1 MRLAAIPLTLLL
13 AAGLPALPV
22 SALAQPAGHAAMHEM
37 HERATILSLS
47 ETAEREVTP
56 DLLRARFAAEASAD
70 SAAKAQSQV
79 NAALEKAVAKL
90 KQTGLLVATG
100 GYNTWEEQPRGND
113 GKPTG
118 PVRWRANAQ
127 LTVSSKDSA
136 KLLEVTGGLQQDGL
150 LLQGLGF
157 EVSRELRRS
166 LEDELTK
173 EALARLKTRAELAA
187 TALGQSFDGWKQ
199 VRVGSGPMPQPRMM
213 QMAMS
218 AKVAMAAPVAEPG
231 SQTVSLTVDGDAR
244 LK

>member
-1 MRLAAIPLTLLL
+1 MRLAAIPFALLL
-13 AAGLPALPV
+13 AAGPLVAQ
-22 SALAQPAGHAAMHEM
+22 AQPAPNHAMHGAHHGYEN
-37 HERATILSLS
+37 RATILSLS

-70 SAAKAQSQV
+70 SPAKAQGQV

-90 KQTGLLVATG
+90 KAAGLAVATG
-100 GYNTWEEQPRGND
+100 GYNTWEDQPRGND

-118 PVRWRANAQ
+118 PARWRANAQ
-127 LTVSSKDSA
+127 LTVSSKDSS
-136 KLLEVTGGLQQDGL
+136 KLLEAAGSLQQDGL
-150 LLQGLGF
+150 LMQGLGF

-173 EALARLKTRAELAA
+173 EALARLKIRAELAA
-187 TALGQSFDGWKQ
+187 TALGQSFDGWQQ

-218 AKVAMAAPVAEPG
+218 AKAMAAPVAEPG
-231 SQTVSLTVDGDAR
+231 SQTISLSVDGDAR